1 MSHSTYVSK
10 TYMNIWETDG
20 TSVKSKMLKNLWS
33 KLKYK
38 HTSF

>member
-20 TSVKSKMLKNLWS
+20 TSVK
-33 KLKYK
+33 KYNAQE
-38 HTSF
+38 SLE